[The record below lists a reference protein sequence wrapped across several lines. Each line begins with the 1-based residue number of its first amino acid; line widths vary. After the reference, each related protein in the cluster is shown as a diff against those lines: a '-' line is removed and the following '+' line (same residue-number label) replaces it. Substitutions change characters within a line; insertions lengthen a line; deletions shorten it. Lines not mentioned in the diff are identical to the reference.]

1 MEASQTKDFYAIL
14 GVARTASPQDIKKRF
29 LELARERHP
38 DRFKGEEKQ
47 KAELVFQDI
56 TEAFNVLSDA
66 IRRRQLDAELARPAG
81 PQKAFD
87 NSEVVRVYLNRGI
100 RAYKEGKWLEA
111 ATHFDRATQTDPQN
125 VQAWHHLA
133 LTCVKEERWNSKA
146 QEAIDRALALDPQ
159 NVSYLKLAG
168 KIYATGGMT
177 VRAKQYYNDALKV
190 GGPDAAVRK
199 ALEELG
205 GGAPAAQRAEP
216 EKGKPSLFRKIW

>member
-1 MEASQTKDFYAIL
+1 MEASQTKDFYVIL
-14 GVARTASPQDIKKRF
+14 GVSRSASPQDIKKRF

-47 KAELVFQDI
+47 KAELVFQDL

-66 IRRRQLDAELARPAG
+66 VRRRQLDAELNRPASQR
-81 PQKAFD
+81 PSD
-87 NSEVVRVYLNRGI
+87 NSEVMRVYLNRGI
-100 RAYKEGKWLEA
+100 RAYKEGNWLEA
-111 ATHFDRATQTDPQN
+111 ATQFDRATQTDPQN

-146 QEAIDRALALDPQ
+146 QEAIERALRLEPQ
-159 NVSYLKLAG
+159 NAAYLKLAG
-168 KIYATGGMT
+168 KIFASGGMAA
-177 VRAKQYYNDALKV
+177 RAKQYYNDALKV

-205 GGAPAAQRAEP
+205 GGASAGERAAP

>member
-1 MEASQTKDFYAIL
+1 MESSQTKDFYLIL
-14 GVARTASPQDIKKRF
+14 GVSRTATPQDIKKRF

-38 DRFKGEEKQ
+38 DRFKGEEKA

-66 IRRRQLDAELARPAG
+66 VRRRQLDAELSRPTG
-81 PQKAFD
+81 GNKAFD

-111 ATHFDRATQTDPQN
+111 ATQFDRATQTDPQN

-133 LTCVKEERWNSKA
+133 LTCIKEERWNSKA

-159 NVSYLKLAG
+159 NAAYLKLAG
-168 KIYATGGMT
+168 KIYASGGMAA
-177 VRAKQYYNDALKV
+177 RAKQYYNDALKV

-205 GGAPAAQRAEP
+205 GAPPAAQRAEP

>member
-14 GVARTASPQDIKKRF
+14 GVSRTASPQDIKKRF

-38 DRFKGEEKQ
+38 DRFKGEEKA

-66 IRRRQLDAELARPAG
+66 VRRRQLDAELNRPAG
-81 PQKAFD
+81 GHKAFD

-111 ATHFDRATQTDPQN
+111 ATQFDRATQTDPQN

-146 QEAIDRALALDPQ
+146 QEAIDKAAAARPAERRVPE
-159 NVSYLKLAG
+159 
-168 KIYATGGMT
+168 IGGENLCFRWDGRPRQT
-177 VRAKQYYNDALKV
+177 VLQ
-190 GGPDAAVRK
+190 
-199 ALEELG
+199 
-205 GGAPAAQRAEP
+205 
-216 EKGKPSLFRKIW
+216 

>member
-1 MEASQTKDFYAIL
+1 MEASQTKDFYSIL
-14 GVARTASPQDIKKRF
+14 GVSRTATPQDIKKRF

-38 DRFKGEEKQ
+38 DRFKGEEKA

-66 IRRRQLDAELARPAG
+66 VRRRQIDAELNRPANSR
-81 PQKAFD
+81 PSD
-87 NSEVVRVYLNRGI
+87 NSEVMRVYLNRGI

-111 ATHFDRATQTDPQN
+111 ATQFDRATQTDPQN

-146 QEAIDRALALDPQ
+146 QEAIERALQLEPQ

-168 KIYATGGMT
+168 KIFASGGMAA
-177 VRAKQYYNDALKV
+177 RAKQYYNDALKV

-205 GGAPAAQRAEP
+205 GGASAGERAAP

>member
-1 MEASQTKDFYAIL
+1 MDPSQTKDFYSIL
-14 GVARTASPQDIKKRF
+14 GVARSAAPQDIKKRF

-38 DRFKGEEKQ
+38 DRFKGEEKA
-47 KAELVFQDI
+47 KAELAFQDI
-56 TEAFNVLSDA
+56 TEAFNVLSDPV
-66 IRRRQLDAELARPAG
+66 RRRQIDAELNRPAG
-81 PQKAFD
+81 GNKAFD

-111 ATHFDRATQTDPQN
+111 ATQFDRATQTDPQN

-133 LTCVKEERWNSKA
+133 LTCVKEERWSSKA
-146 QEAIDRALALDPQ
+146 QEAIEKTLQIEPQ
-159 NVSYLKLAG
+159 NAAYLKLAG
-168 KIYATGGMT
+168 KIFASAGMAG
-177 VRAKQYYNDALKV
+177 RAKQYYNDALKV

-205 GGAPAAQRAEP
+205 GAPPAGQRAEP

>member
-14 GVARTASPQDIKKRF
+14 GVSRTASPQDIKKRF

-38 DRFKGEEKQ
+38 DRFKGEDKQ

-66 IRRRQLDAELARPAG
+66 VRRRQIDAELSRPANQR
-81 PQKAFD
+81 PSD
-87 NSEVVRVYLNRGI
+87 NSEVMRVYLNRGI
-100 RAYKEGKWLEA
+100 RAYKEGNWLEA
-111 ATHFDRATQTDPQN
+111 ATQFDRATQTDPQN

-146 QEAIDRALALDPQ
+146 QEAIERTLQLEPQ
-159 NVSYLKLAG
+159 NASYLKLAG
-168 KIYATGGMT
+168 KIFASGGMAA
-177 VRAKQYYNDALKV
+177 RAKQYYNDALKV

-205 GGAPAAQRAEP
+205 GGASAGERAAP

>member
-14 GVARTASPQDIKKRF
+14 GVSRTASPQDIKKRF

-38 DRFKGEEKQ
+38 DRFKGEEKA

-66 IRRRQLDAELARPAG
+66 VRRRQIDAELNRPAS
-81 PQKAFD
+81 QRTSD
-87 NSEVVRVYLNRGI
+87 NSEVMRVYLNRGI
-100 RAYKEGKWLEA
+100 RAYKEGNWLEA
-111 ATHFDRATQTDPQN
+111 ATQFDRATQTDPQN

-146 QEAIDRALALDPQ
+146 QEAIERALQLDPR
-159 NVSYLKLAG
+159 NASYLKLAG
-168 KIYATGGMT
+168 KIFASGGMAA
-177 VRAKQYYNDALKV
+177 RAKQYYNDALKV

-205 GGAPAAQRAEP
+205 GGAPAGEHAAP